1 MNLIVG
7 FFSLLCA
14 NHYIFNENKSKTNQK
29 SKSVLQNDLDID
41 EYTYTNNGVDY
52 RPVNSLSFSQQK
64 IVNTTFDT
72 TIFLFQKKKILD
84 LLEDSTVPPAFK
96 LELINKYKSIMFPY
110 NHFLCNYNPSS
121 STSRT
126 HVSRLFTKE
135 EEEEWPFIF

>member
-1 MNLIVG
+1 MVFLV
-7 FFSLLCA
+7 LLCA
-14 NHYIFNENKSKTNQK
+14 KHCIFNENKSKTTQK

-41 EYTYTNNGVDY
+41 EYTYTDNGIDY

-84 LLEDSTVPPAFK
+84 LLEDSTLPPAFK
-96 LELINKYKSIMFPY
+96 LELIHKYKTILFPY
-110 NHFLCNYNPSS
+110 NNFLYDYNP